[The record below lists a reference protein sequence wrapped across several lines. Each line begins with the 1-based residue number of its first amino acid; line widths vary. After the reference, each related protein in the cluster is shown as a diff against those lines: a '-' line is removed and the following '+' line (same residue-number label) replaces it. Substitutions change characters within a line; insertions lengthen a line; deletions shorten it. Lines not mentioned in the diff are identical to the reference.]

1 MDTAE
6 LKPLMATLAPRK
18 VIDARRSTA
27 ACEVAV
33 QDIRWDEPGEIRID
47 SGPLCLVELS
57 DHAATPAPGRAAY
70 HIRLDN
76 QKDHPVGR
84 LNFLPPGA
92 RRTVRWTAGSRQAVV
107 CVMEPSRVGLLAGM
121 DWQWRDIDPART
133 VDVRNERLSQVMR
146 WLAEEAR
153 QPSFASE
160 LQISS
165 LLTLLAIELHRQCER
180 SRGERVSS
188 EPQPP
193 TGRLGLQQLQTIRDL
208 IDAQATCGG
217 PTLQE
222 LATACR
228 MGARELSTLFHHTMG
243 QTLRS
248 YVAASHIERAR
259 LLLADRQLL
268 IKQIAFQCG
277 FRSAAAFGE
286 AFRRATGQT
295 PQQYR
300 QSLGVPPSSWQ
311 H

>member
-57 DHAATPAPGRAAY
+57 DQAATPAPGRSTY

-76 QKDHPVGR
+76 QQDHPVGR

-92 RRTVRWTAGSRQAVV
+92 QRTVRWTAGSRQAVV
-107 CVMEPSRVGLLAGM
+107 CVMEPRRVGLLAGM
-121 DWQWRDIDPART
+121 DWQWQDIDPART
-133 VDVRNERLSQVMR
+133 VDVHNERLTQVMR

-165 LLTLLAIELHRQCER
+165 LMTLLTIELHQHCER
-180 SRGERVSS
+180 SRSERSA
-188 EPQPP
+188 PLPP
-193 TGRLGLQQLQTIRDL
+193 SPAGRLGLQQLQTIKDL
-208 IDAQATCGG
+208 IEAHAVGGG

-228 MGARELSTLFHHTMG
+228 MSARELSTLFHLTMG

-286 AFRRATGQT
+286 AFRRATGLT

-300 QSLGVPPSSWQ
+300 LSLGAPATAWQ